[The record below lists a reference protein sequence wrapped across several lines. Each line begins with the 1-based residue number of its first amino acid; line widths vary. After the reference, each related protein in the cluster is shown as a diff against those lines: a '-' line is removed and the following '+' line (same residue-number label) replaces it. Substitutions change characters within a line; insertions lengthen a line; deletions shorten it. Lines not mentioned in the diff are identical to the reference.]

1 MTIGLLDIFSSWT
14 FSLELDCNYKIGGG
28 GILSVCRISSLSSS
42 LSENLAGAVLGLTIF
57 LGSIFGCCFETR
69 CLFSTYNID
78 LLSSALS

>member
-28 GILSVCRISSLSSS
+28 ILSVCRISSLRCSF
-42 LSENLAGAVLGLTIF
+42 SENLAGAVLGLMIF
-57 LGSIFGCCFETR
+57 FGSIFGWCFETR